1 MIRAGGTLGNG
12 LRASGRG
19 LLRANPR
26 TLPGPAG
33 IAFGI
38 AWAIAMIPPGKF
50 AWAEAASAAGPG
62 GGFVDVTEA
71 VGLSYAVRPV
81 RPDDDGDGEDGG
93 WENAG
98 ARLVDG
104 GLSLV
109 DIDGDGRPELYVAH
123 GGGEPGRLF
132 SWDGQRFAARAGN
145 GGIDP
150 AAPDRAGYFIDLD
163 GDGKADFLSLHRR
176 GAQAFRNDGGGRF
189 AEMPGPFPAGADT
202 GDLYSMAAGDYDRD
216 GDLDLFFA
224 QWGKFSDGL
233 NAPFHY
239 LWRNDG
245 KGRFEDITHMAPI
258 RELKE
263 PGLTTPVE
271 MSFTPT
277 FSDIDGDGYPD
288 ILLAGDFGT
297 GQVLLNEGGRRF
309 ADIRDAVITD
319 ENGMGA
325 AVGDYDRDGD
335 PDWFVTSIH
344 DPEGRSGEGPTGNR
358 LYRNRGDGRF
368 EDATDAAGVREGGWG
383 WGACFADFDNDGHV
397 DLFHTN
403 GYGVTEDE
411 ADAYNVLPEY
421 VGRDGKYAAFLDDPS
436 RLFMANGDGS
446 FTERSFELGVRH
458 TGQGRGAV
466 CADYDG
472 DGRVDILIANHNAA
486 PTVYRNVLGTDNR
499 WLAIDL
505 EGRHSNPLA
514 VGARVTVH
522 TDRGRQVQEVRLG
535 GAYLSQAPTTLHFG
549 LGRNTEVRAI
559 EVEWPGPADR
569 ITRIGSTQVDRRLTI
584 HQPEPEGELLSVVGG
599 AGTGLHP
606 AGARV
611 VIGAEAVRGTHS
623 FHRWTGEGGI
633 TFDDPGAARTT
644 VTVGHGPAR
653 AFPHYLP
660 GPPLADGS
668 VSAARRWIE
677 VLLEAI
683 RDDTARPTV
692 HARNLF
698 HLSAAMY
705 DAWAGWSD
713 EADPWLFGRSRWPC
727 ARPGPPADGD
737 IRRAREEAISHV
749 ALRILRHRFRRSPGR
764 ARTLGNADA
773 LMAALGHDMAS
784 EESPETSPAAA
795 FGRCLARFY
804 IIRGLED
811 GSNERNDYA
820 ARFYEPVNP
829 ELVPSIP
836 GNITLN
842 DPNRWQPLDLLRYI
856 DQSGHAVDGAV
867 EFISPEWGRVAPF
880 ALSEEHLT
888 VHRRGGAEFPVYHD
902 PGPPPMSDGP
912 LSGQYRWGF
921 ALVARWSSHLSPD
934 DGVPIDISPSG
945 MGNLGPL
952 PARFED
958 YPGFYDPVPWGPGHR
973 LNPATGK
980 PYAPQWVPR
989 GDYTRV
995 LAEYWADGP
1004 DSETPP
1010 GHWFTILN
1018 AVNDHERL
1026 ARRLGGTGPA
1036 LDRLE
1041 WDVKAYFALGG
1052 AMHDAAVA
1060 AWGIKGWYDYIRP
1073 ISALRAMAGSGRA
1086 GGPGAGKPPSG
1097 GYPLATGHAE
1107 RIGAGDPLAG
1117 GNGEHVGKI
1126 KLLAWRGPAHVD
1138 RQAAGIAGVGWIRA
1152 EDWWPYQRPTF
1163 VTPPFA
1169 GYVSGH
1175 STFSRAAAEVLTAL
1189 TGDPFFPGG
1198 MSDFPV
1204 PAGTFL
1210 VFEHGPSVDMAL
1222 QWATYRDAADQCS
1235 LSRIWGGI
1243 HPPADDIPGRRIG
1256 ERVGRDAF
1264 RLAMSH
1270 FEGGGEILRRGPR
1283 RDGPAAAAIPE
1294 AR

>member
-1 MIRAGGTLGNG
+1 MKGHVR
-12 LRASGRG
+12 
-19 LLRANPR
+19 
-26 TLPGPAG
+26 
-33 IAFGI
+33 
-38 AWAIAMIPPGKF
+38 
-50 AWAEAASAAGPG
+50 AAGPIRVNAWLNRQGARKLQGVPLMPQTLEIGMTMPLWSLQFLRRAMSVLIGLALMLQVADVRADGVRIAADGVPG

-81 RPDDDGDGEDGG
+81 EPDVDGDTAARLEDGG
-93 WENAG
+93 LA
-98 ARLVDG
+98 
-104 GLSLV
+104 LV
-109 DIDGDGRPELYVAH
+109 DIDGDRKPELYVAH

-132 SWDGQRFAARAGN
+132 SWNGRRFAARAGN
-145 GGIDP
+145 AGIEP

-163 GDGKADFLSLHRR
+163 GDGAADFLSIHRQ
-176 GAQAFRNDGGGRF
+176 GAQAFRNVGGGRF
-189 AEMPGPFPAGADT
+189 AEMPGPFPASSAR

-224 QWGKFSDGL
+224 QWGKLSDGL

-239 LWRNDG
+239 LWRNDD
-245 KGRFEDITHMAPI
+245 KGRFEDITHIAPI
-258 RELKE
+258 RTLKL
-263 PGLTTPVE
+263 PDMTTPLE
-271 MSFTPT
+271 ASFTPA
-277 FSDIDGDGYPD
+277 FSDIDGDGDPD

-297 GQVLLNEGGRRF
+297 GQVLRNEGGRRF
-309 ADIRDAVITD
+309 VDIRDGVITD

-335 PDWFVTSIH
+335 MDWFVTSVH

-368 EDATDAAGVREGGWG
+368 EDATDEAGVRAGGWG

-403 GYGVTEDE
+403 GYGVTEAEAGGYGLDE
-411 ADAYNVLPEY
+411 DY
-421 VGRDGKYAAFLDDPS
+421 VGQDGKYAGFLDDPS
-436 RLFMANGDGS
+436 RLFMANGNGS
-446 FTERSFELGVRH
+446 FTERSSELGIRH

-486 PTVYRNVLGTDNR
+486 PTVYRNVLETGNR

-505 EGRHSNPLA
+505 EGRHANPLA
-514 VGARVTVH
+514 VGARVTVL

-535 GAYLSQAPTTLHFG
+535 GAYLSQAPATLHFG
-549 LGRNTEVRAI
+549 LGRDPAVRAVEVR
-559 EVEWPGPADR
+559 WPGPGAR
-569 ITRIGSTQVDRRLTI
+569 VTLIETVQADRRLAI
-584 HQPEPEGELLSVVGG
+584 RQPEPGGRLLSVVGG
-599 AGTGLHP
+599 AGTGLHAP
-606 AGARV
+606 GAQV
-611 VIGAEAVRGTHS
+611 VIEAEAVRGTHS
-623 FHRWTGEGGI
+623 FHRWTGEGGLS
-633 TFDDPGAARTT
+633 FDDPGAARTT
-644 VTVGHGPAR
+644 ATMPDGPAR

-668 VSAARRWIE
+668 HSAARRWIE

-713 EADPWLFGRSRWPC
+713 EAKPWSFGATRWPC
-727 ARPGPPADGD
+727 ARPGLPADGD
-737 IRRAREEAISHV
+737 IRRAREEAVSHA
-749 ALRILRHRFRRSPGR
+749 ALRILRHRFRRSPGA
-764 ARTLGNADA
+764 ARTLGNAET
-773 LMAALGHDMAS
+773 LMTALGHNAAS
-784 EESPETSPAAA
+784 AASPAAA
-795 FGRCLARFY
+795 FGRCLAAFY
-804 IIRGLED
+804 IARGLED

-829 ELVPSIP
+829 ALVPSIP
-836 GNITLN
+836 GNIALR
-842 DPNRWQPLDLLRYI
+842 DPNRWQPLDLPRYI
-856 DQSGHAVDGAV
+856 DQSGHALDGAAA
-867 EFISPEWGRVAPF
+867 EFISPEWGWVTPF
-880 ALSEEHLT
+880 ALSEEDLI
-888 VHRRGGAEFPVYHD
+888 VRRRDGAEFHVYHD
-902 PGPPPMSDGP
+902 SGPPPVLGGP
-912 LSGQYRWGF
+912 LAGHYEWGF
-921 ALVARWSSHLSPD
+921 GLVARWSSHLSPD
-934 DGVPIDISPSG
+934 DGVLIDIAPSG
-945 MGNLGPL
+945 MGNPGPL
-952 PARFED
+952 PRRFED
-958 YPGFYDPVPWGPGHR
+958 YPGFYEPVPWGPGYPV
-973 LNPATGK
+973 NPVTGK
-980 PYAPQWVPR
+980 PYTPQLVPR

-1018 AVNDHERL
+1018 AVNDHELL
-1026 ARRLGGTGPA
+1026 ARRLRGEGPA

-1073 ISALRAMAGSGRA
+1073 VSAIRAMDARSRPD
-1086 GGPGAGKPPSG
+1086 GPKSAERPSG
-1097 GYPLATGHAE
+1097 GIPLATWAIE
-1107 RIGAGDPLAG
+1107 RIGPGDPLAG

-1126 KLLAWRGPAHVD
+1126 KLLAWRGPGHVD
-1138 RQAAGIAGVGWIRA
+1138 RQAAGTAGVGWIRA

-1198 MSDFPV
+1198 MSAFPV
-1204 PAGTFL
+1204 PADTFL
-1210 VFEHGPSVDMAL
+1210 VFERGPSVDLVL

-1243 HPPADDIPGRRIG
+1243 HPPADDIPGRLIG

-1264 RLAMSH
+1264 RLALSL
-1270 FEGGGEILRRGPR
+1270 FEGGGGLVRR
-1283 RDGPAAAAIPE
+1283 E
-1294 AR
+1294 